1 MKLIVHAP
9 APAWLQV
16 PEARRG
22 RPASALAL
30 NTAQSD
36 ELFAPTARCRCPDP
50 RRVAASRAGS
60 GRDDIGMDRE
70 ELMGSVRALRRQG
83 RTPKQVAR
91 ALGLP
96 PAAVAPLVRA
106 IAAEDQ
112 ANGPQ
117 REITGCW
124 VSPGWSDGLTVA
136 GDPGWPD
143 VAAGSGTSGLVSVLV
158 ARDQGRGRVSVC
170 GYLADVWCLG
180 VKDVD
185 GPRVM
190 DGRALPAFTRRF
202 FSAYQGQPLEAPAE
216 LARDLVFGAVEY
228 ARGLGFEPA
237 PEFEET
243 AGHLGP
249 WAGPSAIGFGRDGK
263 PFYIQGPYD
272 NAARVMSTLE
282 HSTGRDNYHFLV
294 SA

>member
-1 MKLIVHAP
+1 
-9 APAWLQV
+9 
-16 PEARRG
+16 
-22 RPASALAL
+22 
-30 NTAQSD
+30 
-36 ELFAPTARCRCPDP
+36 
-50 RRVAASRAGS
+50 
-60 GRDDIGMDRE
+60 MDRE
-70 ELMGSVRALRRQG
+70 ELIGSVRALRRQG
-83 RTPKQVAR
+83 RTPKQIAR
-91 ALGLP
+91 ALHLP

-143 VAAGSGTSGLVSVLV
+143 VPADPGASGLVSVVV
-158 ARDQGRGRVSVC
+158 ARDEGRGRVSAC
-170 GYLADVWCLG
+170 GYLVDVYCLG
-180 VKDVD
+180 VKDAD

-190 DGRALPAFTRRF
+190 DARALSAFTRRF
-202 FSAYQGQPLEAPAE
+202 FSAHHAPPLEAPAG
-216 LARDLVFGAVEY
+216 LARHLVFGAVDY

-237 PEFEET
+237 PGFGKA

-249 WAGPSAIGFGRDGK
+249 WTGPSAIGFGRDGK

-272 NAARVMSTLE
+272 NAARIMRTLE
-282 HSTGRDNYHFLV
+282 RSTGRDNYHFLV

>member
-1 MKLIVHAP
+1 
-9 APAWLQV
+9 
-16 PEARRG
+16 
-22 RPASALAL
+22 
-30 NTAQSD
+30 
-36 ELFAPTARCRCPDP
+36 
-50 RRVAASRAGS
+50 
-60 GRDDIGMDRE
+60 MDRE
-70 ELMGSVRALRRQG
+70 ELIGSVRALRGQG
-83 RTPKQVAR
+83 RTPKQIAR
-91 ALGLP
+91 ALGLA

-117 REITGCW
+117 HEITGCW

-143 VAAGSGTSGLVSVLV
+143 IAASPGASGLVSVLV
-158 ARDQGRGRVSVC
+158 ARDEGRGRVSAC
-170 GYLADVWCLG
+170 GYLVDVYCLG
-180 VKDVD
+180 VKDAD
-185 GPRVM
+185 GPRIM

-216 LARDLVFGAVEY
+216 LARHLVFAAVEY

-237 PEFEET
+237 PGFGKT

-272 NAARVMSTLE
+272 NAARIMSTLE
-282 HSTGRDNYHFLV
+282 RSTRTGQLPLPRLRIAPSNTLRPPSQPRKCQSREVGQRGD
-294 SA
+294 